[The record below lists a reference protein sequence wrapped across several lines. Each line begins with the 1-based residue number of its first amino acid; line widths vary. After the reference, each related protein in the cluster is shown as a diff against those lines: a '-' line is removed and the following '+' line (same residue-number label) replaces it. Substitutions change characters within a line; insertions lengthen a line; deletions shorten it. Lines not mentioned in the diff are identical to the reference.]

1 MKHTLNIPILGFAA
15 YSGTGKTTLLE
26 ALIPKLTKAGL
37 RIGMLKHAHHN
48 FDVDQ
53 PGKDSHRLRKAG
65 ASQMLISSR
74 NRFALMTETP
84 ESESEFDYLLTRFDE
99 DKLDVVLVEGCKNI
113 AFPKIELHREEVG
126 KPWLHPNDENIIA
139 IASDSGELDSEL
151 PQMNINDL
159 EAIAQFVIQYVQ
171 EAKAPKS
178 KEKEAACCDTL
189 SPAFLSVVQGQEKIL
204 SLVNTVSETE
214 ACKIEDAYGRV
225 LADHVVSP
233 VNVPQ
238 YTNSAMDGYAI
249 RGDDVERESY
259 QVVAKVMAGHAY
271 DKPLEVGQAV
281 KIMTGA
287 PTPINGDTVVM
298 REQASKDGDT
308 VTFNGASIKTGQ
320 NVRQAGEDLAIG
332 NDVFTAGTRL
342 ASPEMGMIASLGFG
356 EANVFRKLKVAVFS
370 TGDEVQAPGT
380 EQKANSIYDSNR
392 FTIMGM
398 LEKLGCE
405 ILDFGILEDN
415 EQLMIEALENASAQ
429 ADVVM
434 TSGGVSVGDAD
445 YIKLALDKLGQ
456 IDFWRINM
464 RPGRPLAF
472 GQINDK
478 PFFGLPGNPVAVMV
492 SFINFVEPALRKM
505 QGEQGWKPLKV
516 SAIAT
521 ENLRSRQ
528 GRTEFSRGIYEL
540 DETGRLT
547 VRTTGKQGSGILRSM
562 SEANCL
568 IEISPAVDT
577 VKAGESV
584 TIIPLQA
591 ESRPIQ
597 NSKVSM
603 SGLFI
608 DYRKIFQRDSY
619 GSHHSLHLQRPRQR
633 TDVLVPATPQH
644 SRSSCRSRRY
654 RYH

>member
-26 ALIPKLTKAGL
+26 ALLPKLTEAGL

-48 FDVDQ
+48 FDVDK
-53 PGKDSHRLRKAG
+53 PGKDSYRLRKAG
-65 ASQMLISSR
+65 ASQMLIASR

-84 ESESEFDYLLTRFDE
+84 EAEAEFEYLLTRFDE

-126 KPWLHPNDENIIA
+126 KPWLYPHDDNIIA
-139 IASDSGELDSEL
+139 IASDSAELDSEL

-159 EAIAQFVIQYVQ
+159 DAIAQFVLQYVQ
-171 EAKAPKS
+171 DAKAPKS
-178 KEKEAACCDTL
+178 KEKDAACCDTL

-204 SLVNTVSETE
+204 SLVNTVSEIE
-214 ACKIEDAYGRV
+214 ACKIENAYGRV
-225 LADHVVSP
+225 LAEHIISP

-249 RGDDVERESY
+249 RSDDVDRDSY
-259 QVVAKVMAGHAY
+259 QVVAEVMAGHAY
-271 DKPLEVGQAV
+271 DQPLEVGQAV

-287 PTPINGDTVVM
+287 PTPRNGDTVVM
-298 REQASKDGDT
+298 REQAIQEGDK
-308 VTFNGASIKTGQ
+308 VTFNGANIKAGQ

-332 NDVFTAGTRL
+332 SDVFTAGTRL

-472 GQINDK
+472 GQINNK

-516 SAIAT
+516 NAIAT

-540 DETGRLT
+540 DNTGRLT

-568 IEISPAVDT
+568 IEISPAIDT

-584 TIIPLQA
+584 TIIPLQG
-591 ESRPIQ
+591 RI
-597 NSKVSM
+597 
-603 SGLFI
+603 
-608 DYRKIFQRDSY
+608 
-619 GSHHSLHLQRPRQR
+619 
-633 TDVLVPATPQH
+633 
-644 SRSSCRSRRY
+644 
-654 RYH
+654 

>member
-26 ALIPKLTKAGL
+26 ALLPKLTEAGL

-48 FDVDQ
+48 FDVDK
-53 PGKDSHRLRKAG
+53 PGKDSYRLRKAG
-65 ASQMLISSR
+65 ASQMLIASR

-84 ESESEFDYLLTRFDE
+84 EAEAEFEYLLTRFDE

-126 KPWLHPNDENIIA
+126 KPWLYPHDENIIA
-139 IASDSGELDSEL
+139 IASDTAELDSEL

-159 EAIAQFVIQYVQ
+159 DAIAQFVLQYVQ
-171 EAKAPKS
+171 DAKAPKS
-178 KEKEAACCDTL
+178 KEKDAACCDTL

-204 SLVNTVSETE
+204 SLVNTVSEIE
-214 ACKIEDAYGRV
+214 ACKIENAYGRV
-225 LADHVVSP
+225 LAEHIISP

-249 RGDDVERESY
+249 RSDDVDRDSY
-259 QVVAKVMAGHAY
+259 QVVAEVMAGHAY
-271 DKPLEVGQAV
+271 DQPLEVGQAV

-287 PTPINGDTVVM
+287 PTPRNGDTVVM
-298 REQASKDGDT
+298 REQASQEGDK
-308 VTFNGASIKTGQ
+308 VTFNGSNIKAGQ
-320 NVRQAGEDLAIG
+320 NVRQAGEDLAVG
-332 NDVFTAGTRL
+332 SDVFTAGTRL

-472 GQINDK
+472 GQINNK

-516 SAIAT
+516 NAIAT

-540 DETGRLT
+540 DDTGRLT

-568 IEISPAVDT
+568 IEISPAIDT

-584 TIIPLQA
+584 TIIPLQG
-591 ESRPIQ
+591 RI
-597 NSKVSM
+597 
-603 SGLFI
+603 
-608 DYRKIFQRDSY
+608 
-619 GSHHSLHLQRPRQR
+619 
-633 TDVLVPATPQH
+633 
-644 SRSSCRSRRY
+644 
-654 RYH
+654 

>member
-1 MKHTLNIPILGFAA
+1 MKHTLNIPIIGFAA

-26 ALIPKLTKAGL
+26 ALLPKLTEAGL

-48 FDVDQ
+48 FDVDK
-53 PGKDSHRLRKAG
+53 PGKDSYRLRKAG
-65 ASQMLISSR
+65 ASQMLIASR

-84 ESESEFDYLLTRFDE
+84 EAEAEFEYLLTRFDE

-126 KPWLHPNDENIIA
+126 KPWLYPHDDNIIA
-139 IASDSGELDSEL
+139 IASDTAELDSEL

-159 EAIAQFVIQYVQ
+159 DAIAQFVLQYVQ

-178 KEKEAACCDTL
+178 KEKDAACCDTL

-204 SLVNTVSETE
+204 SLVNTVSEIE
-214 ACKIEDAYGRV
+214 ACKIENAYGRV
-225 LADHVVSP
+225 LAEHIVSP

-249 RGDDVERESY
+249 RSDDVDRDSY
-259 QVVAKVMAGHAY
+259 QVVAEVMAGHAY
-271 DKPLEVGQAV
+271 DQPLEVGQAV

-287 PTPINGDTVVM
+287 PTPLNGDTVVM
-298 REQASKDGDT
+298 REQASQEGDK
-308 VTFNGASIKTGQ
+308 VTFDGANIKAGQ

-332 NDVFTAGTRL
+332 SDVFTAGTRL

-472 GQINDK
+472 GQINNK

-516 SAIAT
+516 NAIAT

-540 DETGRLT
+540 DDTGRLT

-568 IEISPAVDT
+568 IEISPAIDT

-584 TIIPLQA
+584 TIIPLQG
-591 ESRPIQ
+591 RI
-597 NSKVSM
+597 
-603 SGLFI
+603 
-608 DYRKIFQRDSY
+608 
-619 GSHHSLHLQRPRQR
+619 
-633 TDVLVPATPQH
+633 
-644 SRSSCRSRRY
+644 
-654 RYH
+654 

>member
-26 ALIPKLTKAGL
+26 ALLPKLTEAGL

-48 FDVDQ
+48 FDVDK
-53 PGKDSHRLRKAG
+53 PGKDSYRLRKAG
-65 ASQMLISSR
+65 ASQMLIASR
-74 NRFALMTETP
+74 NRYVLMTETP
-84 ESESEFDYLLTRFDE
+84 EAEAEFEYLLTRFDE

-126 KPWLHPNDENIIA
+126 KPWLYPHDDNIIA
-139 IASDSGELDSEL
+139 IASDSAELDSEL

-159 EAIAQFVIQYVQ
+159 DAIAQFVLQYVQ
-171 EAKAPKS
+171 DAKAPKS
-178 KEKEAACCDTL
+178 KEKDAACCDTL

-204 SLVNTVSETE
+204 SLVNTVSEIE
-214 ACKIEDAYGRV
+214 ACKIENAYGRV
-225 LADHVVSP
+225 LAEDIISP

-249 RGDDVERESY
+249 RSDDVDRDSY
-259 QVVAKVMAGHAY
+259 QVVAEVMAGHAY
-271 DKPLEVGQAV
+271 DQPLQVGQAV

-287 PTPINGDTVVM
+287 PTPLNGDTVVM
-298 REQASKDGDT
+298 REQASQEGDK
-308 VTFNGASIKTGQ
+308 VTFDGANIKAGQ
-320 NVRQAGEDLAIG
+320 NVRQAGEDLTIG
-332 NDVFTAGTRL
+332 SDVFTAGTRL

-472 GQINDK
+472 GQINNK

-516 SAIAT
+516 NAIAT

-540 DETGRLT
+540 DDTGRLT

-568 IEISPAVDT
+568 IEISPAIDT

-584 TIIPLQA
+584 TIIPLQG
-591 ESRPIQ
+591 RI
-597 NSKVSM
+597 
-603 SGLFI
+603 
-608 DYRKIFQRDSY
+608 
-619 GSHHSLHLQRPRQR
+619 
-633 TDVLVPATPQH
+633 
-644 SRSSCRSRRY
+644 
-654 RYH
+654 

>member
-1 MKHTLNIPILGFAA
+1 MKHTLNIPIIGFAA

-26 ALIPKLTKAGL
+26 ALLPKLTEAGL

-48 FDVDQ
+48 FDVDK
-53 PGKDSHRLRKAG
+53 PGKDSYRLRKAG
-65 ASQMLISSR
+65 ASQMLIASR

-84 ESESEFDYLLTRFDE
+84 EAEAEFEYLLTRFDE

-126 KPWLHPNDENIIA
+126 KPWLYPHDDNIIA
-139 IASDSGELDSEL
+139 IASDSAELDSEL

-159 EAIAQFVIQYVQ
+159 DAIAQFVLQYVQ
-171 EAKAPKS
+171 DAKAPKS
-178 KEKEAACCDTL
+178 KEKDAACCDTL

-204 SLVNTVSETE
+204 SLVNTVSEIE
-214 ACKIEDAYGRV
+214 ACKIENAYGRV
-225 LADHVVSP
+225 LAEHIISP

-249 RGDDVERESY
+249 RSDDVDRDSY
-259 QVVAKVMAGHAY
+259 QVVAEVMAGHAY
-271 DKPLEVGQAV
+271 DQPLEVGQAV

-287 PTPINGDTVVM
+287 PTPLNGNTVVM
-298 REQASKDGDT
+298 REQASQEGDK
-308 VTFNGASIKTGQ
+308 VTFNGAHIKAGQ
-320 NVRQAGEDLAIG
+320 NVRQAGEDLTIG
-332 NDVFTAGTRL
+332 SDVFTAGTRL

-472 GQINDK
+472 GQINNK

-516 SAIAT
+516 NAIAT

-540 DETGRLT
+540 DNTGRLT

-568 IEISPAVDT
+568 IEISPAIDT

-584 TIIPLQA
+584 TIIPLQG
-591 ESRPIQ
+591 RI
-597 NSKVSM
+597 
-603 SGLFI
+603 
-608 DYRKIFQRDSY
+608 
-619 GSHHSLHLQRPRQR
+619 
-633 TDVLVPATPQH
+633 
-644 SRSSCRSRRY
+644 
-654 RYH
+654 

>member
-26 ALIPKLTKAGL
+26 ALLPKLTEAGL

-48 FDVDQ
+48 FDVDK
-53 PGKDSHRLRKAG
+53 PGKDSYRLRKAG
-65 ASQMLISSR
+65 ASQMLIASR

-84 ESESEFDYLLTRFDE
+84 EAEAEFEYLLTRFDE

-126 KPWLHPNDENIIA
+126 KPWLFPHDENIIA
-139 IASDSGELDSEL
+139 IASDSAELDSEL

-159 EAIAQFVIQYVQ
+159 DAIAQFVLQYVQ
-171 EAKAPKS
+171 DAKAPKS
-178 KEKEAACCDTL
+178 KEKDAACCDTL

-204 SLVNTVSETE
+204 SLVNTVSEIE
-214 ACKIEDAYGRV
+214 ACKIENAYGRV
-225 LADHVVSP
+225 LAEHIISP

-249 RGDDVERESY
+249 RSDDVDRDSY
-259 QVVAKVMAGHAY
+259 QVVAEVMAGHAY
-271 DKPLEVGQAV
+271 DQPLEVGQAV

-287 PTPINGDTVVM
+287 PTPRNGDTVVM
-298 REQASKDGDT
+298 REQASQEGDK
-308 VTFNGASIKTGQ
+308 VTFNGSNIKAGQ

-332 NDVFTAGTRL
+332 SDVFTAGTRL

-472 GQINDK
+472 GQINNK

-516 SAIAT
+516 NAIAT

-540 DETGRLT
+540 DDTGRLT

-568 IEISPAVDT
+568 IEISPAIDT

-584 TIIPLQA
+584 TIIPLQG
-591 ESRPIQ
+591 RI
-597 NSKVSM
+597 
-603 SGLFI
+603 
-608 DYRKIFQRDSY
+608 
-619 GSHHSLHLQRPRQR
+619 
-633 TDVLVPATPQH
+633 
-644 SRSSCRSRRY
+644 
-654 RYH
+654 

>member
-26 ALIPKLTKAGL
+26 ALLPKLTEAGL

-204 SLVNTVSETE
+204 SLVNTVAETE
-214 ACKIEDAYGRV
+214 ACKIEDSYGRV

-259 QVVAKVMAGHAY
+259 QVVAEVMAGHAY
-271 DKPLEVGQAV
+271 DQPLEVGQAV

-298 REQASKDGDT
+298 REQASQDGDT

-332 NDVFTAGTRL
+332 SDVFTAGTRL

-562 SEANCL
+562 NEANCL

-584 TIIPLQA
+584 TIIPLQG
-591 ESRPIQ
+591 RI
-597 NSKVSM
+597 
-603 SGLFI
+603 
-608 DYRKIFQRDSY
+608 
-619 GSHHSLHLQRPRQR
+619 
-633 TDVLVPATPQH
+633 
-644 SRSSCRSRRY
+644 
-654 RYH
+654 

>member
-1 MKHTLNIPILGFAA
+1 
-15 YSGTGKTTLLE
+15 
-26 ALIPKLTKAGL
+26 
-37 RIGMLKHAHHN
+37 
-48 FDVDQ
+48 
-53 PGKDSHRLRKAG
+53 
-65 ASQMLISSR
+65 
-74 NRFALMTETP
+74 
-84 ESESEFDYLLTRFDE
+84 
-99 DKLDVVLVEGCKNI
+99 
-113 AFPKIELHREEVG
+113 
-126 KPWLHPNDENIIA
+126 
-139 IASDSGELDSEL
+139 
-151 PQMNINDL
+151 
-159 EAIAQFVIQYVQ
+159 
-171 EAKAPKS
+171 
-178 KEKEAACCDTL
+178 
-189 SPAFLSVVQGQEKIL
+189 
-204 SLVNTVSETE
+204 
-214 ACKIEDAYGRV
+214 
-225 LADHVVSP
+225 
-233 VNVPQ
+233 
-238 YTNSAMDGYAI
+238 
-249 RGDDVERESY
+249 
-259 QVVAKVMAGHAY
+259 
-271 DKPLEVGQAV
+271 
-281 KIMTGA
+281 
-287 PTPINGDTVVM
+287 
-298 REQASKDGDT
+298 
-308 VTFNGASIKTGQ
+308 
-320 NVRQAGEDLAIG
+320 
-332 NDVFTAGTRL
+332 
-342 ASPEMGMIASLGFG
+342 MIASLGFG

-472 GQINDK
+472 GQINNK

-516 SAIAT
+516 NAIAT

-540 DETGRLT
+540 DNTGRLT

-568 IEISPAVDT
+568 IEISPAIDT

-584 TIIPLQA
+584 TIIPLQG
-591 ESRPIQ
+591 RI
-597 NSKVSM
+597 
-603 SGLFI
+603 
-608 DYRKIFQRDSY
+608 
-619 GSHHSLHLQRPRQR
+619 
-633 TDVLVPATPQH
+633 
-644 SRSSCRSRRY
+644 
-654 RYH
+654 

>member
-1 MKHTLNIPILGFAA
+1 MKHTLNIPIIGFAA

-26 ALIPKLTKAGL
+26 ALLPKLTEAGL

-48 FDVDQ
+48 FDVDK
-53 PGKDSHRLRKAG
+53 PGKDSYRLRKAG
-65 ASQMLISSR
+65 ASQMLIASR

-84 ESESEFDYLLTRFDE
+84 EAEAEFEYLLTRFDE

-113 AFPKIELHREEVG
+113 AFPKIELHREEMG
-126 KPWLHPNDENIIA
+126 KPWLYPHDDNIIA
-139 IASDSGELDSEL
+139 IASDSAELDSEL

-159 EAIAQFVIQYVQ
+159 DAIAQFVLQYVQ

-178 KEKEAACCDTL
+178 KEKDAACCDTL

-204 SLVNTVSETE
+204 SLVNTVSEIE
-214 ACKIEDAYGRV
+214 ACKIENAYGRV
-225 LADHVVSP
+225 LAEDIISP

-249 RGDDVERESY
+249 RSDDVDRDSY
-259 QVVAKVMAGHAY
+259 QVVAEVMAGHAY
-271 DKPLEVGQAV
+271 DQPLEVGQAV

-287 PTPINGDTVVM
+287 PTPLNGDTVVM
-298 REQASKDGDT
+298 REQASQEGDK
-308 VTFNGASIKTGQ
+308 VTFNGAHIKAGQ
-320 NVRQAGEDLAIG
+320 NVRQAGEDLTIG
-332 NDVFTAGTRL
+332 SDVFTAGTRL

-472 GQINDK
+472 GQINNK

-516 SAIAT
+516 NAIAT

-540 DETGRLT
+540 DDTGRLT

-568 IEISPAVDT
+568 IEISPAIDT

-584 TIIPLQA
+584 TIIPLQG
-591 ESRPIQ
+591 RI
-597 NSKVSM
+597 
-603 SGLFI
+603 
-608 DYRKIFQRDSY
+608 
-619 GSHHSLHLQRPRQR
+619 
-633 TDVLVPATPQH
+633 
-644 SRSSCRSRRY
+644 
-654 RYH
+654 

>member
-26 ALIPKLTKAGL
+26 ALLPKLTEAGL

-48 FDVDQ
+48 FDVDK
-53 PGKDSHRLRKAG
+53 PGKDSYRLRKAG
-65 ASQMLISSR
+65 ASQMLIASR
-74 NRFALMTETP
+74 NRYALMTETP
-84 ESESEFDYLLTRFDE
+84 EAEAEFEYLLTRFDE

-126 KPWLHPNDENIIA
+126 KPWLYPHDDNIIA
-139 IASDSGELDSEL
+139 IASDSAELDSEL

-159 EAIAQFVIQYVQ
+159 DAIAQFVLQYVQ
-171 EAKAPKS
+171 DAKAPKS
-178 KEKEAACCDTL
+178 KEKDAACCDTL

-204 SLVNTVSETE
+204 SLVNTVSEIE
-214 ACKIEDAYGRV
+214 ACKIENAYGRV
-225 LADHVVSP
+225 LAEHIISP

-249 RGDDVERESY
+249 RSDDVDRDSY
-259 QVVAKVMAGHAY
+259 QVVAEVMAGHAY
-271 DKPLEVGQAV
+271 DQPLEVGQAV

-287 PTPINGDTVVM
+287 PTPLNGDTVVM
-298 REQASKDGDT
+298 REQASQEGDK
-308 VTFNGASIKTGQ
+308 VTFNGAHIKAGQ

-332 NDVFTAGTRL
+332 SDVFTAGTRL

-472 GQINDK
+472 GQINNK
-478 PFFGLPGNPVAVMV
+478 PLFGLPGNPVAVMV

-516 SAIAT
+516 NAIAT

-540 DETGRLT
+540 DDTGRLT

-568 IEISPAVDT
+568 IEISPAIDT

-584 TIIPLQA
+584 TIIPLQG
-591 ESRPIQ
+591 RI
-597 NSKVSM
+597 
-603 SGLFI
+603 
-608 DYRKIFQRDSY
+608 
-619 GSHHSLHLQRPRQR
+619 
-633 TDVLVPATPQH
+633 
-644 SRSSCRSRRY
+644 
-654 RYH
+654 

>member
-26 ALIPKLTKAGL
+26 ALLPKLTEAGL

-48 FDVDQ
+48 FDVDK
-53 PGKDSHRLRKAG
+53 PGKDSYRLRKAG
-65 ASQMLISSR
+65 ASQMLIASR

-84 ESESEFDYLLTRFDE
+84 EAEAEFEYLLTRFDE

-126 KPWLHPNDENIIA
+126 KPWLYPHDENIIA
-139 IASDSGELDSEL
+139 IASDSAELDSEL

-159 EAIAQFVIQYVQ
+159 DAIAQFVLQYVQ
-171 EAKAPKS
+171 DAKAPKS
-178 KEKEAACCDTL
+178 KEKDAACCDTL

-204 SLVNTVSETE
+204 SLVNTVSEIE
-214 ACKIEDAYGRV
+214 ACKIENAYGRV
-225 LADHVVSP
+225 LAEDIISP

-249 RGDDVERESY
+249 RSDDVDRSSY
-259 QVVAKVMAGHAY
+259 QIVAEVMAGHAY
-271 DKPLEVGQAV
+271 DQPLEVGQAV

-287 PTPINGDTVVM
+287 PTPRNGDTVVM
-298 REQASKDGDT
+298 REQASQEGDK
-308 VTFNGASIKTGQ
+308 VTFNGAHIKAGQ

-332 NDVFTAGTRL
+332 SDVFTAGTRL

-472 GQINDK
+472 GQINNK

-516 SAIAT
+516 NAIAT

-540 DETGRLT
+540 DDTGRLT

-568 IEISPAVDT
+568 IEISPAIDT

-584 TIIPLQA
+584 TIIPLQG
-591 ESRPIQ
+591 RI
-597 NSKVSM
+597 
-603 SGLFI
+603 
-608 DYRKIFQRDSY
+608 
-619 GSHHSLHLQRPRQR
+619 
-633 TDVLVPATPQH
+633 
-644 SRSSCRSRRY
+644 
-654 RYH
+654 

>member
-26 ALIPKLTKAGL
+26 ALLPKLTEAGL

-48 FDVDQ
+48 FDVDK
-53 PGKDSHRLRKAG
+53 PGKDSYRLRKAG
-65 ASQMLISSR
+65 ASQMLIASR

-84 ESESEFDYLLTRFDE
+84 EAEAEFEYLLTRFDE

-126 KPWLHPNDENIIA
+126 KPWLYPHDENIIA
-139 IASDSGELDSEL
+139 IASDSAELDSEL

-159 EAIAQFVIQYVQ
+159 DAIAQFVLQYVQ
-171 EAKAPKS
+171 DAKAPKS
-178 KEKEAACCDTL
+178 KEKDAACCDTL

-204 SLVNTVSETE
+204 SLVNTVSEIE
-214 ACKIEDAYGRV
+214 ACKIENAYGRV
-225 LADHVVSP
+225 LAEDIISP

-249 RGDDVERESY
+249 RSDDVDRDSY
-259 QVVAKVMAGHAY
+259 QIVAEVMAGHAY
-271 DKPLEVGQAV
+271 DQPLQVGQAV

-287 PTPINGDTVVM
+287 PTPLNGDTVVM
-298 REQASKDGDT
+298 REQASQEGDK
-308 VTFNGASIKTGQ
+308 VTFNGANIKAGQ

-332 NDVFTAGTRL
+332 SDVFTAGTRL

-472 GQINDK
+472 GQINNK

-516 SAIAT
+516 NAIAT

-540 DETGRLT
+540 DDTGRLT

-568 IEISPAVDT
+568 IEISPAIDT

-584 TIIPLQA
+584 TIIPLQG
-591 ESRPIQ
+591 RI
-597 NSKVSM
+597 
-603 SGLFI
+603 
-608 DYRKIFQRDSY
+608 
-619 GSHHSLHLQRPRQR
+619 
-633 TDVLVPATPQH
+633 
-644 SRSSCRSRRY
+644 
-654 RYH
+654 

>member
-26 ALIPKLTKAGL
+26 ALLPKLTEAGL

-48 FDVDQ
+48 FDVDK
-53 PGKDSHRLRKAG
+53 PGKDSYRLRKAG
-65 ASQMLISSR
+65 ASQMLIASS

-84 ESESEFDYLLTRFDE
+84 EAEAEFDYLLTRFDE

-126 KPWLHPNDENIIA
+126 KPWLYPHDDNIIA
-139 IASDSGELDSEL
+139 IASDSAELDSEL

-159 EAIAQFVIQYVQ
+159 DAIAQFVLQYVQ
-171 EAKAPKS
+171 DTKAPKS
-178 KEKEAACCDTL
+178 KEKDAACCDTL

-204 SLVNTVSETE
+204 SLVNTVSEIE
-214 ACKIEDAYGRV
+214 ACKIENAYGRV
-225 LADHVVSP
+225 LAEHIISP

-249 RGDDVERESY
+249 RSDDVDRDSY
-259 QVVAKVMAGHAY
+259 QVVAEVMAGHAY
-271 DKPLEVGQAV
+271 DQPLEVGQAV

-287 PTPINGDTVVM
+287 PTPLNGDTVVM
-298 REQASKDGDT
+298 REQASQEGDK
-308 VTFNGASIKTGQ
+308 VTFNGANIKAGQ

-332 NDVFTAGTRL
+332 SDVFTAGTRL

-472 GQINDK
+472 GQINNK

-516 SAIAT
+516 NAIAT

-540 DETGRLT
+540 DDTGRLT

-568 IEISPAVDT
+568 IEISPAIDT

-584 TIIPLQA
+584 TIIPLQG
-591 ESRPIQ
+591 RI
-597 NSKVSM
+597 
-603 SGLFI
+603 
-608 DYRKIFQRDSY
+608 
-619 GSHHSLHLQRPRQR
+619 
-633 TDVLVPATPQH
+633 
-644 SRSSCRSRRY
+644 
-654 RYH
+654 

>member
-1 MKHTLNIPILGFAA
+1 MKHTLNIPTLGFAA

-26 ALIPKLTKAGL
+26 ALLPKLTEAGL

-48 FDVDQ
+48 FDVDK
-53 PGKDSHRLRKAG
+53 PGKDSYRLRKAG
-65 ASQMLISSR
+65 ASQMLIASR

-84 ESESEFDYLLTRFDE
+84 EAEAEFEYLLTRFDE

-126 KPWLHPNDENIIA
+126 KPWLYPHDENIIA
-139 IASDSGELDSEL
+139 IASDSAELDSEL

-159 EAIAQFVIQYVQ
+159 DAIAQFVLQYVQ
-171 EAKAPKS
+171 DAKAPKS
-178 KEKEAACCDTL
+178 KEKDAACCDTL

-204 SLVNTVSETE
+204 SLVNTVSEIE
-214 ACKIEDAYGRV
+214 ACKIENAYGRV
-225 LADHVVSP
+225 LAEHIISP

-249 RGDDVERESY
+249 RSDDVDRDSY
-259 QVVAKVMAGHAY
+259 QVVAEVMAGHAY
-271 DKPLEVGQAV
+271 DQPLEVGQAV

-287 PTPINGDTVVM
+287 PTPRNGDTVVM
-298 REQASKDGDT
+298 REQASQEGDK
-308 VTFNGASIKTGQ
+308 VTFNGAHIKAGQ

-332 NDVFTAGTRL
+332 SDVFTAGTRL

-472 GQINDK
+472 GQINNK

-516 SAIAT
+516 NAIAT

-540 DETGRLT
+540 DDTGRLT

-568 IEISPAVDT
+568 IEISPAIDT

-584 TIIPLQA
+584 TIIPLQG
-591 ESRPIQ
+591 RI
-597 NSKVSM
+597 
-603 SGLFI
+603 
-608 DYRKIFQRDSY
+608 
-619 GSHHSLHLQRPRQR
+619 
-633 TDVLVPATPQH
+633 
-644 SRSSCRSRRY
+644 
-654 RYH
+654 

>member
-26 ALIPKLTKAGL
+26 ALLPKLTEAGL

-48 FDVDQ
+48 FDVDK
-53 PGKDSHRLRKAG
+53 PGKDSYRLRKAG
-65 ASQMLISSR
+65 ASQMLIASR

-84 ESESEFDYLLTRFDE
+84 EAEAEFEYLLTRFDE

-126 KPWLHPNDENIIA
+126 KPWLYPHDENIIA
-139 IASDSGELDSEL
+139 IASDSAELDSEL

-159 EAIAQFVIQYVQ
+159 DAIAQFVLQYVQ
-171 EAKAPKS
+171 DAKAPKS
-178 KEKEAACCDTL
+178 KEKDAACCDTL

-204 SLVNTVSETE
+204 SLVNTVSEIE
-214 ACKIEDAYGRV
+214 ACKIENAYGRV
-225 LADHVVSP
+225 LAEHIISP

-249 RGDDVERESY
+249 RSDEVDRDSY
-259 QVVAKVMAGHAY
+259 QVVAEVMAGHAY
-271 DKPLEVGQAV
+271 DQPLEVGQAV

-287 PTPINGDTVVM
+287 PTPLNGDTVVM
-298 REQASKDGDT
+298 REQASQEGDK
-308 VTFNGASIKTGQ
+308 VTFNGANIKAGQ

-332 NDVFTAGTRL
+332 SDVFTAGTRL

-370 TGDEVQAPGT
+370 TGDEVQTPGT

-472 GQINDK
+472 GQINNK

-516 SAIAT
+516 NAIAT

-540 DETGRLT
+540 DDTGRLT

-568 IEISPAVDT
+568 IEISPAIDT

-584 TIIPLQA
+584 TIIPLQG
-591 ESRPIQ
+591 RI
-597 NSKVSM
+597 
-603 SGLFI
+603 
-608 DYRKIFQRDSY
+608 
-619 GSHHSLHLQRPRQR
+619 
-633 TDVLVPATPQH
+633 
-644 SRSSCRSRRY
+644 
-654 RYH
+654 

>member
-26 ALIPKLTKAGL
+26 ALLPKLTEAGL

-48 FDVDQ
+48 FDVDK
-53 PGKDSHRLRKAG
+53 PGKDSYRLRKAG
-65 ASQMLISSR
+65 ASQMLIASR

-84 ESESEFDYLLTRFDE
+84 EAEAEFEYLLTRFDE

-126 KPWLHPNDENIIA
+126 KPWLYPHDDNIIA
-139 IASDSGELDSEL
+139 IASDTAELDSEL

-159 EAIAQFVIQYVQ
+159 DAIAQFVLQYVQ
-171 EAKAPKS
+171 DAKAPKS
-178 KEKEAACCDTL
+178 KEKDAACCDTL

-204 SLVNTVSETE
+204 SLVNTVSGIE
-214 ACKIEDAYGRV
+214 ACKIENAYGRV
-225 LADHVVSP
+225 LAEHIISP

-249 RGDDVERESY
+249 RSDDVNRDSY
-259 QVVAKVMAGHAY
+259 QVVAEVMAGHAY
-271 DKPLEVGQAV
+271 DQPLEVGQAV

-287 PTPINGDTVVM
+287 PTPRNGDTVVM
-298 REQASKDGDT
+298 REQASQEGDK
-308 VTFNGASIKTGQ
+308 VTFNGSNIKAGQ

-332 NDVFTAGTRL
+332 SDVFTAGTRL

-472 GQINDK
+472 GQINNK

-516 SAIAT
+516 NAIAT

-540 DETGRLT
+540 DDSGRLT

-568 IEISPAVDT
+568 IEISPAIDT

-584 TIIPLQA
+584 TIIPLQG
-591 ESRPIQ
+591 RI
-597 NSKVSM
+597 
-603 SGLFI
+603 
-608 DYRKIFQRDSY
+608 
-619 GSHHSLHLQRPRQR
+619 
-633 TDVLVPATPQH
+633 
-644 SRSSCRSRRY
+644 
-654 RYH
+654 

>member
-26 ALIPKLTKAGL
+26 ALLPKLTEAGL

-48 FDVDQ
+48 FDVDK
-53 PGKDSHRLRKAG
+53 PGKDSYRLRKAG
-65 ASQMLISSR
+65 ASQMLIASR

-84 ESESEFDYLLTRFDE
+84 EAEAEFEYLLTRFDE

-126 KPWLHPNDENIIA
+126 KPWLYPHDDNIIA
-139 IASDSGELDSEL
+139 IASDSAELDSEL

-159 EAIAQFVIQYVQ
+159 DAIAQFVLQYVQ
-171 EAKAPKS
+171 DAKAPKS
-178 KEKEAACCDTL
+178 KEKDAACCDTL
-189 SPAFLSVVQGQEKIL
+189 SPAFLSVVQGQEKVL
-204 SLVNTVSETE
+204 SLVNTVSEIE
-214 ACKIEDAYGRV
+214 ACKIENAYGRV
-225 LADHVVSP
+225 LAEHIISP

-249 RGDDVERESY
+249 RSDDVDRDSY
-259 QVVAKVMAGHAY
+259 QVVAEVMAGHAY
-271 DKPLEVGQAV
+271 DQPLEVGQAV

-287 PTPINGDTVVM
+287 PTPLNGDTVVM
-298 REQASKDGDT
+298 REQATQEGDK
-308 VTFNGASIKTGQ
+308 VTFDGANIKAGQ

-332 NDVFTAGTRL
+332 SDVFTAGTRL

-415 EQLMIEALENASAQ
+415 EHLMIEALENASAQ

-472 GQINDK
+472 GQINNK

-516 SAIAT
+516 NAIAT

-540 DETGRLT
+540 DNTGRLT

-568 IEISPAVDT
+568 IEISPAIDT
-577 VKAGESV
+577 VKSGESV
-584 TIIPLQA
+584 TIIPLQG
-591 ESRPIQ
+591 RI
-597 NSKVSM
+597 
-603 SGLFI
+603 
-608 DYRKIFQRDSY
+608 
-619 GSHHSLHLQRPRQR
+619 
-633 TDVLVPATPQH
+633 
-644 SRSSCRSRRY
+644 
-654 RYH
+654 

>member
-26 ALIPKLTKAGL
+26 ALLPKLTEAGL

-139 IASDSGELDSEL
+139 IASDSDELDSEL

-204 SLVNTVSETE
+204 SLVNTVAETE
-214 ACKIEDAYGRV
+214 ACKIENAYGRV

-259 QVVAKVMAGHAY
+259 QVVAEVMAGHAY
-271 DKPLEVGQAV
+271 DQPLEVGQAV

-298 REQASKDGDT
+298 REQASQDGDT

-332 NDVFTAGTRL
+332 SDVFTAGTRL

-415 EQLMIEALENASAQ
+415 EQLMVEALENASAQ

-577 VKAGESV
+577 VKTGESV
-584 TIIPLQA
+584 TIIPLQG
-591 ESRPIQ
+591 RI
-597 NSKVSM
+597 
-603 SGLFI
+603 
-608 DYRKIFQRDSY
+608 
-619 GSHHSLHLQRPRQR
+619 
-633 TDVLVPATPQH
+633 
-644 SRSSCRSRRY
+644 
-654 RYH
+654 

>member
-26 ALIPKLTKAGL
+26 ALLPKLTEAGL

-48 FDVDQ
+48 FDVDK
-53 PGKDSHRLRKAG
+53 PGKDSYRLRKAG
-65 ASQMLISSR
+65 ASQMLIASR

-84 ESESEFDYLLTRFDE
+84 EAEAEFEYLLTRFDE

-126 KPWLHPNDENIIA
+126 KPWLYPHDDNIIA
-139 IASDSGELDSEL
+139 IASDTAELDSEL

-159 EAIAQFVIQYVQ
+159 DAIAQFVLQYVQ
-171 EAKAPKS
+171 DAKAPKS
-178 KEKEAACCDTL
+178 KEKDAACCDTL

-204 SLVNTVSETE
+204 SLVNTVSEIA
-214 ACKIEDAYGRV
+214 ACKIENAYGRV
-225 LADHVVSP
+225 LAEHIISP

-249 RGDDVERESY
+249 RSDDVDRDSY
-259 QVVAKVMAGHAY
+259 QIVAEVMAGHAY
-271 DKPLEVGQAV
+271 DQPLEVGQAV

-287 PTPINGDTVVM
+287 PTPLNGDTVVM
-298 REQASKDGDT
+298 REQASQEGDK
-308 VTFNGASIKTGQ
+308 VTFNGANIKAGQ

-332 NDVFTAGTRL
+332 SDVFTAGTRL

-472 GQINDK
+472 GQINNK

-516 SAIAT
+516 NAIAT

-540 DETGRLT
+540 DNTGRLT
-547 VRTTGKQGSGILRSM
+547 VRTTSKQGSGILRSM

-568 IEISPAVDT
+568 IEISPAIDT

-584 TIIPLQA
+584 TIIPLQG
-591 ESRPIQ
+591 RI
-597 NSKVSM
+597 
-603 SGLFI
+603 
-608 DYRKIFQRDSY
+608 
-619 GSHHSLHLQRPRQR
+619 
-633 TDVLVPATPQH
+633 
-644 SRSSCRSRRY
+644 
-654 RYH
+654 

>member
-26 ALIPKLTKAGL
+26 ALLPKLTEAGL

-48 FDVDQ
+48 FDVDK
-53 PGKDSHRLRKAG
+53 PGKDSYRLRKAG
-65 ASQMLISSR
+65 ASQMLIASR
-74 NRFALMTETP
+74 NRYALMTETP
-84 ESESEFDYLLTRFDE
+84 EAEAEFEYLLTRFDE

-126 KPWLHPNDENIIA
+126 KPWLYPHDDNIIA
-139 IASDSGELDSEL
+139 IASDTAELDSEL

-159 EAIAQFVIQYVQ
+159 DAIAQFVLQYVQ
-171 EAKAPKS
+171 DAKAPKS
-178 KEKEAACCDTL
+178 KEKDAACCDTL

-204 SLVNTVSETE
+204 SLVNTVSEIE
-214 ACKIEDAYGRV
+214 ACKIENAYGRV
-225 LADHVVSP
+225 LAEHIVSP

-249 RGDDVERESY
+249 RSDDVDRDSY
-259 QVVAKVMAGHAY
+259 QVVAEVMAGHAY
-271 DKPLEVGQAV
+271 DQPLEVGQAV

-287 PTPINGDTVVM
+287 PTPRNGDTVVM
-298 REQASKDGDT
+298 REQASQEGDK
-308 VTFNGASIKTGQ
+308 VTFNGSNIKAGQ
-320 NVRQAGEDLAIG
+320 NVRQAGEDLAVG
-332 NDVFTAGTRL
+332 SDVFTAGTRL

-472 GQINDK
+472 GQINNK

-516 SAIAT
+516 NAIAT

-540 DETGRLT
+540 DDTGRLT

-568 IEISPAVDT
+568 IEISPAIDT

-584 TIIPLQA
+584 TIIPLQG
-591 ESRPIQ
+591 RI
-597 NSKVSM
+597 
-603 SGLFI
+603 
-608 DYRKIFQRDSY
+608 
-619 GSHHSLHLQRPRQR
+619 
-633 TDVLVPATPQH
+633 
-644 SRSSCRSRRY
+644 
-654 RYH
+654 

>member
-26 ALIPKLTKAGL
+26 ALLPKLTEAGL

-126 KPWLHPNDENIIA
+126 KPWLYPHDENIIA
-139 IASDSGELDSEL
+139 IASDSAELDSEL

-159 EAIAQFVIQYVQ
+159 DAIAQFVLQYVQ
-171 EAKAPKS
+171 DAKAPKS
-178 KEKEAACCDTL
+178 KEKDAACCDTL

-204 SLVNTVSETE
+204 SLVNTVSEIE
-214 ACKIEDAYGRV
+214 ACKIENAYGRV
-225 LADHVVSP
+225 LAEHIVSP

-249 RGDDVERESY
+249 RSDDVDRDSY
-259 QVVAKVMAGHAY
+259 QIVAEVMAGHAY
-271 DKPLEVGQAV
+271 DKALEVGQAV

-287 PTPINGDTVVM
+287 PTPLNGDTVVM
-298 REQASKDGDT
+298 REQASQAGDN
-308 VTFNGASIKTGQ
+308 VTFNGANIKAGQ

-332 NDVFTAGTRL
+332 SDVFTAGTRL

-415 EQLMIEALENASAQ
+415 ELLMIEALENASAQ

-472 GQINDK
+472 GQINNK

-516 SAIAT
+516 NAIAT

-540 DETGRLT
+540 DDSGRLT

-568 IEISPAVDT
+568 IEISPAIDT

-584 TIIPLQA
+584 TIIPLQG
-591 ESRPIQ
+591 RI
-597 NSKVSM
+597 
-603 SGLFI
+603 
-608 DYRKIFQRDSY
+608 
-619 GSHHSLHLQRPRQR
+619 
-633 TDVLVPATPQH
+633 
-644 SRSSCRSRRY
+644 
-654 RYH
+654 

>member
-26 ALIPKLTKAGL
+26 ALLPKLTEAGL

-48 FDVDQ
+48 FDVDK
-53 PGKDSHRLRKAG
+53 PGKDSYRLRKAG
-65 ASQMLISSR
+65 ASQMLIASR

-84 ESESEFDYLLTRFDE
+84 EAEAEFEYLLTRFDE

-126 KPWLHPNDENIIA
+126 KPWLYPHDENIIA
-139 IASDSGELDSEL
+139 IASDTAGLDSEL

-159 EAIAQFVIQYVQ
+159 DAIAQFVLQYVQ
-171 EAKAPKS
+171 DAKAPKS
-178 KEKEAACCDTL
+178 KEKDAACCDTL

-204 SLVNTVSETE
+204 SLVNTVSEIE
-214 ACKIEDAYGRV
+214 ACKIENAYGRV
-225 LADHVVSP
+225 LAEHIISP

-249 RGDDVERESY
+249 RSDDVDRDSY
-259 QVVAKVMAGHAY
+259 QVVAEVMAGHAY
-271 DKPLEVGQAV
+271 DQPLEVGQAV

-287 PTPINGDTVVM
+287 PTPRNGDTVVM
-298 REQASKDGDT
+298 REQASQEGDK
-308 VTFNGASIKTGQ
+308 VTFNGAHIKAGQ

-332 NDVFTAGTRL
+332 SDVFTAGTRL

-472 GQINDK
+472 GQINNK

-516 SAIAT
+516 NAIAT

-540 DETGRLT
+540 DDTGRLT

-568 IEISPAVDT
+568 IEISPAIDT

-584 TIIPLQA
+584 TIIPLQG
-591 ESRPIQ
+591 RI
-597 NSKVSM
+597 
-603 SGLFI
+603 
-608 DYRKIFQRDSY
+608 
-619 GSHHSLHLQRPRQR
+619 
-633 TDVLVPATPQH
+633 
-644 SRSSCRSRRY
+644 
-654 RYH
+654 

>member
-26 ALIPKLTKAGL
+26 ALLPKLTDAGL

-204 SLVNTVSETE
+204 SLVNTVAETE

-259 QVVAKVMAGHAY
+259 QVVAEVMAGHAY
-271 DKPLEVGQAV
+271 DQPLEVGQAV

-298 REQASKDGDT
+298 REQASQDGDT

-332 NDVFTAGTRL
+332 SDVFTAGTRL

-584 TIIPLQA
+584 TIIPLQG
-591 ESRPIQ
+591 RI
-597 NSKVSM
+597 
-603 SGLFI
+603 
-608 DYRKIFQRDSY
+608 
-619 GSHHSLHLQRPRQR
+619 
-633 TDVLVPATPQH
+633 
-644 SRSSCRSRRY
+644 
-654 RYH
+654 

>member
-26 ALIPKLTKAGL
+26 ALLPKLTEAGL

-48 FDVDQ
+48 FDVDK
-53 PGKDSHRLRKAG
+53 PGKDSYRLRKAG
-65 ASQMLISSR
+65 ASQMLIASR

-84 ESESEFDYLLTRFDE
+84 EAEAEFEYLLTRFDE
-99 DKLDVVLVEGCKNI
+99 DMLDVVLVEGCKNI

-126 KPWLHPNDENIIA
+126 KPWLYPNDENIIA
-139 IASDSGELDSEL
+139 IASDGGELDSEL

-171 EAKAPKS
+171 EAKAPKN

-204 SLVNTVSETE
+204 SLVNTVSEIE
-214 ACKIEDAYGRV
+214 ACKIENAYGRV
-225 LADHVVSP
+225 LAEHIVSP

-249 RGDDVERESY
+249 RSDDVDRDSY
-259 QVVAKVMAGHAY
+259 QVVAEVMAGHAY
-271 DKPLEVGQAV
+271 EQPLEVGQAV

-287 PTPINGDTVVM
+287 PTPRNGDTVVM
-298 REQASKDGDT
+298 REQAIQEGDK
-308 VTFNGASIKTGQ
+308 VTFNGANIKAGQ

-332 NDVFTAGTRL
+332 SDVFTAGTRL

-472 GQINDK
+472 GQINNK

-516 SAIAT
+516 NAIAT

-528 GRTEFSRGIYEL
+528 GRAEFSRGVYEL
-540 DETGRLT
+540 DATGRLT

-568 IEISPAVDT
+568 IEISPAIDT

-584 TIIPLQA
+584 TIIPLQG
-591 ESRPIQ
+591 RI
-597 NSKVSM
+597 
-603 SGLFI
+603 
-608 DYRKIFQRDSY
+608 
-619 GSHHSLHLQRPRQR
+619 
-633 TDVLVPATPQH
+633 
-644 SRSSCRSRRY
+644 
-654 RYH
+654 

>member
-1 MKHTLNIPILGFAA
+1 
-15 YSGTGKTTLLE
+15 
-26 ALIPKLTKAGL
+26 
-37 RIGMLKHAHHN
+37 
-48 FDVDQ
+48 
-53 PGKDSHRLRKAG
+53 
-65 ASQMLISSR
+65 
-74 NRFALMTETP
+74 
-84 ESESEFDYLLTRFDE
+84 
-99 DKLDVVLVEGCKNI
+99 
-113 AFPKIELHREEVG
+113 
-126 KPWLHPNDENIIA
+126 
-139 IASDSGELDSEL
+139 LDSEL

-159 EAIAQFVIQYVQ
+159 DAIAQFVLQYVQ
-171 EAKAPKS
+171 DAKAPKS
-178 KEKEAACCDTL
+178 KEKDAACCDTL

-204 SLVNTVSETE
+204 SLVNTVSGIE
-214 ACKIEDAYGRV
+214 ACKIENAYGRV
-225 LADHVVSP
+225 LAEHIISP

-249 RGDDVERESY
+249 RSDDVDRDSY
-259 QVVAKVMAGHAY
+259 QVVAEVMAGHAY
-271 DKPLEVGQAV
+271 DQPLEVGQTV

-287 PTPINGDTVVM
+287 PTPRNGDTVVM
-298 REQASKDGDT
+298 REQASQEGDK
-308 VTFNGASIKTGQ
+308 VTFNGSNIKAGQ

-332 NDVFTAGTRL
+332 SDVFTAGTRL

-472 GQINDK
+472 GQINNK

-516 SAIAT
+516 NAIAT

-540 DETGRLT
+540 DDTGRLT

-568 IEISPAVDT
+568 IEISPAIDT

-584 TIIPLQA
+584 TIIPLQG
-591 ESRPIQ
+591 RI
-597 NSKVSM
+597 
-603 SGLFI
+603 
-608 DYRKIFQRDSY
+608 
-619 GSHHSLHLQRPRQR
+619 
-633 TDVLVPATPQH
+633 
-644 SRSSCRSRRY
+644 
-654 RYH
+654 

>member
-26 ALIPKLTKAGL
+26 ALLPKLTEAGL

-48 FDVDQ
+48 FDVDK
-53 PGKDSHRLRKAG
+53 PGKDSYRLRKAG
-65 ASQMLISSR
+65 ASQMLIASR

-84 ESESEFDYLLTRFDE
+84 EAEAEFEYLLTRFDE
-99 DKLDVVLVEGCKNI
+99 DMLDVVLVEGCKNI

-126 KPWLHPNDENIIA
+126 KPWLYPNDENIIA
-139 IASDSGELDSEL
+139 IASNTAGLDSEL

-159 EAIAQFVIQYVQ
+159 DAIAQFVLQYVQ
-171 EAKAPKS
+171 DAKAPKS
-178 KEKEAACCDTL
+178 KEKDAACCDTL

-204 SLVNTVSETE
+204 SLVNTVSEIE
-214 ACKIEDAYGRV
+214 ACKIENAYGRV
-225 LADHVVSP
+225 LAEHIVSP

-249 RGDDVERESY
+249 RSDDVERDSY
-259 QVVAKVMAGHAY
+259 QVVAEVMAGHAY
-271 DKPLEVGQAV
+271 DQPLDVGQAV

-287 PTPINGDTVVM
+287 PTPRNGDTVVM
-298 REQASKDGDT
+298 REQASQEGDK
-308 VTFNGASIKTGQ
+308 VTFNGANIKAGQ

-332 NDVFTAGTRL
+332 SDVFTAGTRL

-356 EANVFRKLKVAVFS
+356 EANVFRKVKVAVFS

-472 GQINDK
+472 GQINNK

-516 SAIAT
+516 NAIAT

-528 GRTEFSRGIYEL
+528 GRTEFSRGVYEL

-568 IEISPAVDT
+568 IEISPAIDT

-584 TIIPLQA
+584 TIIPLQG
-591 ESRPIQ
+591 RI
-597 NSKVSM
+597 
-603 SGLFI
+603 
-608 DYRKIFQRDSY
+608 
-619 GSHHSLHLQRPRQR
+619 
-633 TDVLVPATPQH
+633 
-644 SRSSCRSRRY
+644 
-654 RYH
+654 

>member
-26 ALIPKLTKAGL
+26 ALLPKLTEAGL

-48 FDVDQ
+48 FDVDK
-53 PGKDSHRLRKAG
+53 PGKDSYRLRKAG
-65 ASQMLISSR
+65 ASQMLIASR

-84 ESESEFDYLLTRFDE
+84 EAEAEFEYLLTRFDE
-99 DKLDVVLVEGCKNI
+99 DMLDVVLVEGCKNI

-126 KPWLHPNDENIIA
+126 KPWLYPNDENIIA
-139 IASDSGELDSEL
+139 IASDSAELDSEL

-159 EAIAQFVIQYVQ
+159 DAIAQFVLQYVQ
-171 EAKAPKS
+171 EAKAPKN

-204 SLVNTVSETE
+204 SLVNTVSEIE
-214 ACKIEDAYGRV
+214 ACKIENAYGRV
-225 LADHVVSP
+225 LAEHIVSP

-249 RGDDVERESY
+249 RSDDVDRDSY
-259 QVVAKVMAGHAY
+259 QVVAEVMAGHAY
-271 DKPLEVGQAV
+271 DQPLEVGQAV
-281 KIMTGA
+281 KVMTGA
-287 PTPINGDTVVM
+287 PTPRNGDTVVM
-298 REQASKDGDT
+298 REQAIQEGDK
-308 VTFNGASIKTGQ
+308 VTFNGANIKAGQ

-332 NDVFTAGTRL
+332 SDVFTAGTRL

-398 LEKLGCE
+398 LKKLGCE

-415 EQLMIEALENASAQ
+415 EQLMIEALENASVQ

-472 GQINDK
+472 GQINNK

-516 SAIAT
+516 NAIAT

-528 GRTEFSRGIYEL
+528 GRTEFTRGIYEL
-540 DETGRLT
+540 DNTGRLT

-568 IEISPAVDT
+568 IEISPAIDT

-584 TIIPLQA
+584 TIIPLQG
-591 ESRPIQ
+591 RI
-597 NSKVSM
+597 
-603 SGLFI
+603 
-608 DYRKIFQRDSY
+608 
-619 GSHHSLHLQRPRQR
+619 
-633 TDVLVPATPQH
+633 
-644 SRSSCRSRRY
+644 
-654 RYH
+654 

>member
-1 MKHTLNIPILGFAA
+1 MKHTLNIPIIGFAA

-26 ALIPKLTKAGL
+26 ALLPKLTEAGL

-48 FDVDQ
+48 FDVDK
-53 PGKDSHRLRKAG
+53 PGKDSYRLRKAG
-65 ASQMLISSR
+65 ASQMLIASR

-84 ESESEFDYLLTRFDE
+84 EAEAEFEYLLTRFDE
-99 DKLDVVLVEGCKNI
+99 DMLDVVLVEGCKNI

-126 KPWLHPNDENIIA
+126 KPWLYPNDENIIA
-139 IASDSGELDSEL
+139 IAADGGELDSEL

-159 EAIAQFVIQYVQ
+159 DAIAQFVLQYVQ
-171 EAKAPKS
+171 DAKAPKS
-178 KEKEAACCDTL
+178 KEKDAACCDTL
-189 SPAFLSVVQGQEKIL
+189 SPAFLSVVQGQEKVL
-204 SLVNTVSETE
+204 SLVNTVSEIE
-214 ACKIEDAYGRV
+214 ACKIENAYGRV
-225 LADHVVSP
+225 LAEHIISP

-249 RGDDVERESY
+249 RSDDVDRDSY
-259 QVVAKVMAGHAY
+259 QVVAEVMAGHAY
-271 DKPLEVGQAV
+271 DQPLEVGQAV

-287 PTPINGDTVVM
+287 PTPLNGDTVVM
-298 REQASKDGDT
+298 REQASQEGDK
-308 VTFNGASIKTGQ
+308 VTFDGANIKAGQ

-332 NDVFTAGTRL
+332 SDVFTAGTRL

-472 GQINDK
+472 GQINNK

-516 SAIAT
+516 NAIAT

-540 DETGRLT
+540 DDTGRLT

-568 IEISPAVDT
+568 IEISPAIDT

-584 TIIPLQA
+584 TIIPLQG
-591 ESRPIQ
+591 RI
-597 NSKVSM
+597 
-603 SGLFI
+603 
-608 DYRKIFQRDSY
+608 
-619 GSHHSLHLQRPRQR
+619 
-633 TDVLVPATPQH
+633 
-644 SRSSCRSRRY
+644 
-654 RYH
+654 

>member
-1 MKHTLNIPILGFAA
+1 MKHTLNIPLIGFAA

-26 ALIPKLTKAGL
+26 ALLPKLTEAGL

-48 FDVDQ
+48 FDVDK
-53 PGKDSHRLRKAG
+53 PGKDSYRLRKAG
-65 ASQMLISSR
+65 ASQMLIASR

-84 ESESEFDYLLTRFDE
+84 EAEAEFEYLLTRFDE

-126 KPWLHPNDENIIA
+126 KPWLYPHDDNIIA
-139 IASDSGELDSEL
+139 IASDTAELDSEL

-159 EAIAQFVIQYVQ
+159 DAIAQFVLQYVQ
-171 EAKAPKS
+171 DAKAPKS
-178 KEKEAACCDTL
+178 KEKDAACCDTL

-204 SLVNTVSETE
+204 SLVNTVSEIE
-214 ACKIEDAYGRV
+214 ACKIENAYGRV
-225 LADHVVSP
+225 LAEDIISP

-249 RGDDVERESY
+249 RSDDVDRDSY
-259 QVVAKVMAGHAY
+259 QIVAEVMAGHAY
-271 DKPLEVGQAV
+271 DQPLEVGQAV

-287 PTPINGDTVVM
+287 PTPRNGDTVVM
-298 REQASKDGDT
+298 REQASQEGDK
-308 VTFNGASIKTGQ
+308 VTFNGAHIKAGQ

-332 NDVFTAGTRL
+332 SDVFTAGTRL

-456 IDFWRINM
+456 VDFWRINM

-472 GQINDK
+472 GQINNK

-516 SAIAT
+516 KAIAT

-540 DETGRLT
+540 DDTGRLT

-568 IEISPAVDT
+568 IEISPAIDT

-584 TIIPLQA
+584 TIIPLQG
-591 ESRPIQ
+591 RI
-597 NSKVSM
+597 
-603 SGLFI
+603 
-608 DYRKIFQRDSY
+608 
-619 GSHHSLHLQRPRQR
+619 
-633 TDVLVPATPQH
+633 
-644 SRSSCRSRRY
+644 
-654 RYH
+654 